1 MKNVQAA
8 AQILLGQVFVLS
20 NYVVKYARDHRVK
33 YISHLDF
40 IKMFHRAVRRAGLAM
55 EFSQGFNPH
64 PIMTVAMPLS
74 VGVTADAEF
83 LKIGFAEDYTPEEIK
98 NRLNNTLP
106 GGYVISEV
114 VKTEGK
120 QHDFAKLDR
129 AVYEVELETTGE
141 FDAEAFLANCEL
153 LVMKKT
159 KSGEKE
165 ADIREY
171 IYDFSVTEKTDG
183 KMKVT
188 MCLAAGNLYN
198 LKPDTVI
205 SAMEKYTDGFSVE
218 FFCVHRVK
226 ILAGKK
232 ELL

>member
-1 MKNVQAA
+1 
-8 AQILLGQVFVLS
+8 
-20 NYVVKYARDHRVK
+20 
-33 YISHLDF
+33 
-40 IKMFHRAVRRAGLAM
+40 M

-74 VGVTADAEF
+74 VGVTADGE
-83 LKIGFAEDYTPEEIK
+83 LCKIGFAEDYTPEEIK
-98 NRLNNTLP
+98 NCLNDTLP
-106 GGYVISEV
+106 KGYEIKEV

-129 AVYEVELETTGE
+129 AVYEVEMETAGE
-141 FDAEAFLANCEL
+141 FDADAFLANKEL
-153 LVMKKT
+153 VVMKKS

-165 ADIREY
+165 ANIREY
-171 IYDFSVTEKTDG
+171 IYEFSVTEQSDG
-183 KMKVT
+183 KMKIT

-198 LKPDTVI
+198 LKPDTVV

-218 FFCVHRVK
+218 FFCVHRAK

-232 ELL
+232 ELI